1 MKTTAF
7 LSILILLI
15 STNQAFAYGSSSSSS
30 KKSCKKPQFSQF
42 NPKHLATISSGSTFD
57 FIASANTIPDSIE
70 VKIKNQPLAIQV
82 NKENNHYRIR
92 GKLPT
97 DLKAS
102 YTGITIQAFGAK
114 KCRGN
119 GGWLVNISEE

>member
-7 LSILILLI
+7 LSILLLLI
-15 STNQAFAYGSSSSSS
+15 STNQAFAYGSSSS

-82 NKENNHYRIR
+82 NKESNHYRIR

-97 DLKAS
+97 DLKTS
-102 YTGITIQAFGAK
+102 YARIAIQAFAAK